1 MKPKS
6 MSSHSFVFRRFGIS
20 LLLVALWCVQ
30 GVSAQALLPQTIST
44 PFNYVSTNG
53 TIYGT
58 LEEPQIAG
66 QARIPVV
73 LLIAGSGPTDRDGN
87 NIMAGSNNSLKLLA
101 DALVKRGIAV
111 VRYDKRGIAASAKAM
126 VSESDLRFETYID
139 DAVGIIRQL
148 QSNARYSSITVV
160 GHSEGS
166 LIGMVTAQKADI
178 QGFVSL
184 AGAGFPAGQIL
195 RKQLAKQLSPSVMQ
209 ECEKLLSELEAGK
222 TTSTTPPM
230 MLASLFRPS
239 VQPYMISWLR
249 YDPREEIK
257 HLACPVMIAQ
267 GMTDIQVG
275 VEDAQSLAAANPKA
289 SMVLVN
295 GMNHVLK
302 AVSADMKEQIASY
315 GNPMLPVV
323 PTLVDGIAKFV
334 QALSK

>member
-1 MKPKS
+1 M
-6 MSSHSFVFRRFGIS
+6 VRFFCFC
-20 LLLVALWCVQ
+20 LLLVLH
-30 GVSAQALLPQTIST
+30 VSRTNAQMLLPQTTST
-44 PFNYVSTNG
+44 PFNYVGTNG

-58 LEEPQIAG
+58 LEEPQMAAG
-66 QARIPVV
+66 QRIPVV
-73 LLIAGSGPTDRDGN
+73 LIIAGSGPTDRDGN
-87 NIMAGSNNSLKLLA
+87 NTMAGSNNSLKLLA

-139 DAVGIIRQL
+139 DAVGIIRQI
-148 QSNARYSSITVV
+148 QSNARYSSVTIV

-166 LIGMVTAQKADI
+166 LIGMVAAQKAGV

-195 RKQLAKQLSPSVMQ
+195 RKQLAKQLPPNVMQ
-209 ECEKLLSELEAGK
+209 ESEKILSELEAGK
-222 TTSTTPPM
+222 TTSTPPPM

-257 HLACPVMIAQ
+257 RLNCPALIMQ

-275 VEDAQSLAAANPKA
+275 VEDAQSLAAANTKA
-289 SMVLVN
+289 SMILVN

-302 AVSADMKEQIASY
+302 AVSSDMKEQIASY
-315 GNPMLPVV
+315 SNPMLPVV
-323 PTLVDGIAKFV
+323 PALVDGVAKFV
-334 QALSK
+334 LELPKK

>member
-6 MSSHSFVFRRFGIS
+6 MSSHSFIFRCFGIS
-20 LLLVALWCVQ
+20 LLFVALWCVQ
-30 GVSAQALLPQTIST
+30 GVSAQALLPQTTST

-53 TIYGT
+53 TIYGI
-58 LEEPQIAG
+58 LEEPQVTAG
-66 QARIPVV
+66 QRIPVM

-87 NIMAGSNNSLKLLA
+87 NTMAGSNNSLKLLA

-111 VRYDKRGIAASAKAM
+111 LRYDKRGIAASAKAM
-126 VSESDLRFETYID
+126 VSESDLRFETYVD
-139 DAVGIIRQL
+139 DAVGIIRQI
-148 QSNARYSSITVV
+148 QSNARYSSVTIV

-166 LIGMVTAQKADI
+166 LIGMVAAQKAGG

-195 RKQLAKQLSPSVMQ
+195 RKQLAKQLPPNVMQ
-209 ECEKLLSELEAGK
+209 ESEKILSELEAGR
-222 TTSTTPPM
+222 TAVTPPPI

-257 HLACPVMIAQ
+257 RLSCPALILQ
-267 GMTDIQVG
+267 GMTDVQVG
-275 VEDAQSLAAANPKA
+275 VEDAQSLAAANTKA
-289 SMVLVN
+289 SMILVN

-302 AVSADMKEQIASY
+302 AVSADMKEQVASY
-315 GNPMLPVV
+315 SNPMLPVV
-323 PTLVDGIAKFV
+323 PALVDGIAKFV
-334 QALSK
+334 LALSK

>member
-1 MKPKS
+1 M
-6 MSSHSFVFRRFGIS
+6 
-20 LLLVALWCVQ
+20 LLCVQ
-30 GVSAQALLPQTIST
+30 VVRAQTLLPQISST
-44 PFNYVSTNG
+44 PLNYTSTNG

-58 LEEPQIAG
+58 LETPQVAG
-66 QARIPVV
+66 QTRIPLV

-87 NIMAGSNNSLKLLA
+87 NTMAGTNNSLKMLSE
-101 DALVKRGIAV
+101 ALVKRGIAV
-111 VRYDKRGIAASAKAM
+111 MRYDKRGIAASAKAM
-126 VSESDLRFETYID
+126 VSESDLRFETYTE
-139 DAVGIIRQL
+139 DALGFIHLL
-148 QSNARYSSITVV
+148 QTEGKYTSITVV

-166 LIGMVTAQKADI
+166 LIGMIAAQKAGV

-195 RKQLAKQLSPSVMQ
+195 RKQLGKQLTPTVMQ

-249 YDPREEIK
+249 YDPRVEIK
-257 HLACPVMIAQ
+257 RLSCPVLIMQ
-267 GMTDIQVG
+267 GMTDIQVS

-289 SMVLVN
+289 SMILVN

-302 AVSADMKEQIASY
+302 AVSSDMKEQVASY
-315 GNPMLPVV
+315 SNPMLPVV

-334 QALSK
+334 LELPKR